1 MAKEVLINDGGAPAR
16 IYPFIAIAAVT
27 AGMVL
32 KVDSDGE
39 VLAATAGTLPI
50 VGVALTDA
58 PAVGDMVNVV
68 AGRGVILNVLC
79 KDEAAG
85 VTMMVDTSGT
95 AGTLDAV
102 GATTDHPVAITL
114 ENNSGDDV
122 LTKCMLL

>member
-1 MAKEVLINDGGAPAR
+1 MADEVLINDGGAPAR
-16 IYPFIAIAAVT
+16 IYPFIAAAAIT

-32 KVDSDGE
+32 KVDTSGE
-39 VLAATAGTLPI
+39 VLAATAGTEPV

-68 AGRGVILNVLC
+68 GGRGTILNILC
-79 KDEAAG
+79 KDENAG
-85 VTMMVDTSGT
+85 VAMMVDTSGT